1 MSVQNDITEMNVA
14 VALLTKQV
22 KLILKEIKSS
32 ENNSE
37 PRDL

>member
-1 MSVQNDITEMNVA
+1 MSFHNDITEMNAA

-22 KLILKEIKSS
+22 KFILKEIKSS
-32 ENNSE
+32 EYNSE